1 VNSVRKL
8 FLSVL
13 LLSSFASAREMGWI
27 ATSRQ
32 NYRLEPGR
40 WQAAGNYGPGPLHL
54 NIGVRANSG
63 INLGLVRAE
72 DWEHGR
78 KKPMQCEAHGLVSST
93 FTCDLEAEEPMVLVI
108 QDQRLPGDAIAT
120 AITQGIR
127 GAAAQLV
134 SSNDVT
140 LSTLEWACVRGC
152 SPSWA
157 WVNVSKEKF
166 ELFPIAKTYGPIT
179 PEYDGTEIRVKLKS
193 KIPMLL
199 AVMPVATADQIRANP
214 AQAESL
220 LAGAPCK
227 QRAAQKAD
235 FTCKINVKDGTQQV
249 VLMPEPGMSL
259 PHGKKAE
266 VHVTMVRCVANC
278 SQ

>member
-1 VNSVRKL
+1 VKSVRNL
-8 FLSVL
+8 LLSVL
-13 LLSSFASAREMGWI
+13 LLSSFASAKEMGWI
-27 ATSRQ
+27 ATGRQ

-40 WQAAGNYGPGPLHL
+40 WQAAGNYGPGALHL
-54 NIGVRANSG
+54 NIGVRASSG

-78 KKPMQCEAHGLVSST
+78 KAPMQCQAHGLVNST
-93 FTCDLEAEEPMVLVI
+93 FTCDFEATEPMVLVI
-108 QDQRLPGDAIAT
+108 QDQRLPGDAIAS
-120 AITQGIR
+120 AITRGIR
-127 GAAAQLV
+127 GAAAQFV

-140 LSTLEWACVRGC
+140 LSTLEWGCVAGC

-157 WVNVSKEKF
+157 WVNVSKEKY

-179 PEYDGTEIRVKLKS
+179 PEYDGTEIRVKLNS

-199 AVMPVATADQIRANP
+199 AVMPVAIADQVRANP

-220 LAGAPCK
+220 LTGAPCK

-249 VLMPEPGMSL
+249 VLMPEPGIQL
-259 PHGKKAE
+259 KKGKKAE

-278 SQ
+278 SE